1 LIYLDS
7 SVLLELYLGQPRA
20 ADARAILDQPD
31 AKVASWLLLIEV
43 PIVLRRAL
51 PRPEQGRVLSACLER
66 LDEDVQDIGLVD
78 ALTDVAIRIR
88 SDHRFA
94 RCRSLDAMHACT
106 ALLLREWTGRVVR
119 VETFDDR
126 LAQLAAELD
135 LR

>member
-1 LIYLDS
+1 MIYLDS

-20 ADARAILDQPD
+20 NEAREILDRPD
-31 AKVASWLLLIEV
+31 AKIASWLLLVEV

-51 PRPEQGRVLSACLER
+51 DGPEYRQVLTACLDR
-66 LDEDVQDIGLVD
+66 LDEDVQHIGLVD

-88 SDHRFA
+88 SDNRFA
-94 RCRSLDAMHACT
+94 QCRSLDAIHACT

-119 VETFDDR
+119 LETFDDR
-126 LAQLAAELD
+126 LARLASELD